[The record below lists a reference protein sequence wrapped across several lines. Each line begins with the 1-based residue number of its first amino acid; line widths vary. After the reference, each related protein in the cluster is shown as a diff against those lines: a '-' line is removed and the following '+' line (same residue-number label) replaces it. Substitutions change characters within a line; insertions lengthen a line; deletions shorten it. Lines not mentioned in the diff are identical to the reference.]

1 MNSKIKNKVEE
12 PAAVYETVV
21 NNETSTVIDAWEE
34 LPIHVKNSI
43 EFGLE
48 QSEKG
53 LFLTHEEV
61 MSNLK
66 EKYPFLN
73 GI

>member
-1 MNSKIKNKVEE
+1 MNSKITNTVEE
-12 PAAVYETVV
+12 PATIYETVV
-21 NNETSTVIDAWEE
+21 NHENSTMIDAWEE

-43 EFGLE
+43 ELGLK

-53 LFLTHEEV
+53 IFLTHEEV